1 MIKQNACKYHVTT
14 RARDF
19 TNLLAKSG
27 GSEAVIEKNACKY
40 HVKTRLGISQICWQ
54 NLAEV
59 SCDQAKMACKYYGKT
74 RTRDFTN
81 LLAKSGGSEHRP
93 RKRPSTAHFRKIL
106 PADV

>member
-1 MIKQNACKYHVTT
+1 MIKENA
-14 RARDF
+14 
-19 TNLLAKSG
+19 G
-27 GSEAVIEKNACKY
+27 KY

-59 SCDQAKMACKYYGKT
+59 SCDRGKCLFKYRAKTKA
-74 RTRDFTN
+74 RDFTH
-81 LLAKSGGSEHRP
+81 LLAKSGGSEQRP